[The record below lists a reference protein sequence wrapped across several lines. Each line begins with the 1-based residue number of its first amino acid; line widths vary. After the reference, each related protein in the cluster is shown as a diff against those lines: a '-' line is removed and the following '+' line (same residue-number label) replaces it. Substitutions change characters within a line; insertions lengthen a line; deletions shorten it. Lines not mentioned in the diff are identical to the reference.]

1 MGVRLPAALEAAI
14 EQRLVGVSRADL
26 AERAARISSHYRAQ
40 GASSAVVKAEADAA
54 AYALSRL
61 PATFAAVDAAFEAIA
76 RRAPHFAPVTVLDV
90 GAGPGGASWAAV
102 DQWPGVAA
110 VALLDSN
117 RAFLALAEELARSSD
132 HPALAAS
139 RPVLADFRALTA
151 PPEPADLVVAS
162 YALAEAPA
170 SEAVATARTLWGLAQ
185 GVLVVVE
192 PGTPAGFERIA
203 AVRAALIAEGGGVI
217 APCPHADACP
227 ITAPGWCHF
236 NRRLP
241 RSRDHRLVKGAD
253 APFEDE
259 RFAYVALAR
268 PGIQPRGRGERV
280 LSTPRITKV
289 EVAYRACTPKGLAER
304 RIPRREREGFARARR
319 LDWGDWA
326 EEG

>member
-1 MGVRLPAALEAAI
+1 MGARLPPALEAAI

-26 AERAARISSHYRAQ
+26 AERAARISGHYRAQ
-40 GASSAVVKAEADAA
+40 GASSAVVRAEADAA

-61 PATFAAVDAAFEAIA
+61 PATYAAVDAAFEAIA
-76 RRAPHFAPVTVLDV
+76 ERAPEFAPATVLDI

-102 DQWPGVAA
+102 EQWPDVVA

-117 RAFLALAEELARSSD
+117 RAFLALAAELARSSD

-151 PPEPADLVVAS
+151 PPEPADLVIAS
-162 YALAEAPA
+162 YALAEVGV
-170 SEAVATARTLWGLAQ
+170 SDAVETARTLWGLAR

-203 AVRAALIAEGGGVI
+203 AARSALIADGGAVL
-217 APCPHADACP
+217 APCPHAEACP
-227 ITAPGWCHF
+227 ITAPAWCHF

-241 RSRDHRLVKGAD
+241 RSRDHRLVKGAS

-259 RFAYVALAR
+259 KFAYVALAR
-268 PGIQPRGRGERV
+268 PDLRTRGAGERV
-280 LSTPRITKV
+280 MSTPRVTKV
-289 EVAYRACTPKGLAER
+289 EAAYRACTPAGLVDR
-304 RIPRREREGFARARR
+304 RIPRRERERFVRARR
-319 LDWGDWA
+319 LHWGDWA
-326 EEG
+326 EDG